1 MKKKLSFFEKLIY
14 YFENELS
21 KGPTSLIKWLAIVSI
36 LVVFI
41 LGICIEIF
49 GLNDFVEGSWQ
60 SLMAVIDPGYIGGAE
75 HWGDRII
82 LMLATIVGIFIFS
95 ILIATISAAIDG
107 IIENL
112 RKGKSNVLE
121 SNHTLILGWSDKIF
135 TIIRFFV

>member
-1 MKKKLSFFEKLIY
+1 MKKKLSFFEKLRY

-21 KGPTSLIKWLAIVSI
+21 KGPTTLIKWLAIVSI

-41 LGICIEIF
+41 LGICVEIF

-82 LMLATIVGIFIFS
+82 LMLPQ
-95 ILIATISAAIDG
+95 
-107 IIENL
+107 
-112 RKGKSNVLE
+112 
-121 SNHTLILGWSDKIF
+121 
-135 TIIRFFV
+135 